1 MLEGHRL
8 AEQLAVEERARALR
22 ELRREFE
29 GEQANREEVLGQVRR
44 AEDLWGQVLTEE
56 GVQRVVGALTQTVSS
71 EENSIP
77 MDRSGKKCCTIS
89 RVQSLLISVFSR
101 QEAKQLKVLLDKLV
115 EMDSDRDHLRATLDW
130 MRAQDW
136 DRLGAEVR
144 AVENKLLRKEAELF
158 AEGEK
163 RLGEQ

>member
-1 MLEGHRL
+1 MLEGHKL

-56 GVQRVVGALTQTVSS
+56 GVQKVVGALTQTVSS

-77 MDRSGKKCCTIS
+77 MDRSGKKMLYNFTCTILVIL
-89 RVQSLLISVFSR
+89 RVFQARGQAAQGASR
-101 QEAKQLKVLLDKLV
+101 QAGGDGFGPG
-115 EMDSDRDHLRATLDW
+115 SPSCHS
-130 MRAQDW
+130 
-136 DRLGAEVR
+136 
-144 AVENKLLRKEAELF
+144 
-158 AEGEK
+158 
-163 RLGEQ
+163 